1 LRPEPP
7 RREPCGCRQC
17 KQRTCS
23 GLRGPWPRLA
33 VELAGLFLWS
43 LTFEVTPPAEV
54 GAVRLGCEHSTKYRS
69 PALQRL
75 P

>member
-1 LRPEPP
+1 
-7 RREPCGCRQC
+7 
-17 KQRTCS
+17 
-23 GLRGPWPRLA
+23 
-33 VELAGLFLWS
+33 LWS